1 MTDQHVLS
9 PVDESPILPAVRTIG
24 VDDLK
29 DALRAGLQDFWAIP
43 THVVFLAILYPVIGL
58 VLARFTMQ
66 EGLLP
71 LVYPLVAGFALVGPF
86 AAIGLYELSRRRE
99 RGGHVSWS
107 NAFDVWHSPA
117 LGSIAALGLVQMLI
131 FVAWLAS
138 AQAIYRAL
146 FDDTTFASLG
156 DLLHHALTTPAGW
169 ALIIIG
175 NGVGLCFAVIALTL
189 SVVSFPLLLDR
200 NIGAR
205 AAVMT
210 SVHAVAVNPVSM
222 AIWGLVVAVALLLGS
237 LPFLI
242 GLALV
247 MPVLGHAT
255 WHLYRKVV
263 EPARA

>member
-1 MTDQHVLS
+1 MTNQHVLS
-9 PVDESPILPAVRTIG
+9 PVAERPALPAVRTIG

-29 DALRAGLQDFWAIP
+29 DALQAGLRDFWAIP

-58 VLARFTMQ
+58 ILARLTMQ
-66 EGLLP
+66 QGLLP
-71 LVYPLVAGFALVGPF
+71 LVYPLMAGFALVGPF

-99 RGGHVSWS
+99 RGLDVSWS
-107 NAFDVWHSPA
+107 NALDVWHSPS
-117 LGSIAALGLVQMLI
+117 LGAIAALGLVQMLI

-146 FDDTTFASLG
+146 FGDTTFASLG
-156 DLLHHALTTPAGW
+156 DLLHEAVTTPAGW
-169 ALIIIG
+169 ALIIVG
-175 NGVGLCFAVIALTL
+175 NGVGLCFAVVALTL

-210 SVHAVAVNPVSM
+210 SVHAVAANPVTM
-222 AIWGLVVAVALLLGS
+222 AVWGLVVAVALLLGS
-237 LPFLI
+237 VPFLI

-247 MPVLGHAT
+247 MPILGHAT

-263 EPARA
+263 EPPRA